1 MAEEIL
7 KIARSDIVQAEKN
20 LQTARELIDR
30 LKKAGESTAELES
43 DYAKAQ
49 ARLRRFKV
57 AFSD

>member
-1 MAEEIL
+1 MSEEIL
-7 KIARSDIVQAEKN
+7 KLARSDIEQAETQLK
-20 LQTARELIDR
+20 TARELIDR

-43 DYAKAQ
+43 NYAKAQ